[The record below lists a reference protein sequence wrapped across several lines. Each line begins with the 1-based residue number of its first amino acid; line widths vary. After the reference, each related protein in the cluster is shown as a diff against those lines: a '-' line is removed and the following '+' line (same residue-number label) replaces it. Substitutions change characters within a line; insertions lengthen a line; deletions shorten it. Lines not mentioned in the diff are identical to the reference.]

1 MRMRL
6 TRGIPPN
13 LQKSKNSMSGSEMQK
28 AKESAAEIMRQKQA
42 AGRASPTTQF
52 SQFAVD

>member
-1 MRMRL
+1 MRL